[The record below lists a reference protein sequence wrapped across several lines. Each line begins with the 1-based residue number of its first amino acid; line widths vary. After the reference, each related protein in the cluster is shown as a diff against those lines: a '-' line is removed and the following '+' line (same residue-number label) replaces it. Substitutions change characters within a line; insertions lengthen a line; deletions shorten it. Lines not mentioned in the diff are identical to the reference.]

1 MAVVVL
7 LALLRQTDN
16 MDIKF
21 LQSMYQQ
28 WSQGNENAAF
38 RYIDFI
44 EMASK
49 QTGIA
54 QDQLMR
60 ELQKC
65 YWFRREEQ

>member
-1 MAVVVL
+1 
-7 LALLRQTDN
+7 
-16 MDIKF
+16 MDMQF
-21 LQSMYQQ
+21 LQTMYQQ
-28 WSQGNENAAF
+28 WCQGNDNAAF

-49 QTGIA
+49 QMGVA

-65 YWFRREEQ
+65 YWFKRGD

>member
-1 MAVVVL
+1 MDTRL
-7 LALLRQTDN
+7 LQT
-16 MDIKF
+16 
-21 LQSMYQQ
+21 MYQQ
-28 WSQGNENAAF
+28 WCQGKEDAAI

-49 QTGIA
+49 QLGVA

-65 YWFRREEQ
+65 YWFKRGE

>member
-1 MAVVVL
+1 
-7 LALLRQTDN
+7 
-16 MDIKF
+16 MDMRF

-28 WSQGNENAAF
+28 WCQGTEDSAF

-49 QTGIA
+49 QTGVA

-65 YWFRREEQ
+65 YWFKQGD

>member
-1 MAVVVL
+1 MID
-7 LALLRQTDN
+7 LR
-16 MDIKF
+16 F
-21 LQSMYQQ
+21 LQIIYQQ
-28 WSQGNENAAF
+28 WAQGQSNAAY

-49 QTGIA
+49 QTGVA

-65 YWFRREEQ
+65 YWFKWGD

>member
-1 MAVVVL
+1 
-7 LALLRQTDN
+7 
-16 MDIKF
+16 MDIRF

-28 WSQGNENAAF
+28 WAHGQDAAA

-65 YWFRREEQ
+65 SWFKRGD

>member
-1 MAVVVL
+1 
-7 LALLRQTDN
+7 
-16 MDIKF
+16 MDMRF
-21 LQSMYQQ
+21 LQTMYQQ
-28 WSQGNENAAF
+28 WAHGQSNASA

-49 QTGIA
+49 QMGIA

-65 YWFRREEQ
+65 YWFKRGD

>member
-1 MAVVVL
+1 MID
-7 LALLRQTDN
+7 LR
-16 MDIKF
+16 F
-21 LQSMYQQ
+21 LQIMYQQ
-28 WSQGNENAAF
+28 WEQGQSNAAY

-49 QTGIA
+49 QTGVA

-65 YWFRREEQ
+65 YWFRWGD

>member
-1 MAVVVL
+1 MVD
-7 LALLRQTDN
+7 LRL
-16 MDIKF
+16 

-28 WSQGNENAAF
+28 WCQGNENAAF
-38 RYIDFI
+38 RYLDFI

-49 QTGIA
+49 QMSIA

-65 YWFRREEQ
+65 SWFIKGD

>member
-1 MAVVVL
+1 MI
-7 LALLRQTDN
+7 
-16 MDIKF
+16 DIRF
-21 LQSMYQQ
+21 LQTMYQQ
-28 WSQGNENAAF
+28 WCQGNADAAF

-49 QTGIA
+49 QTGVA

-65 YWFRREEQ
+65 YWFNIQGE

>member
-1 MAVVVL
+1 
-7 LALLRQTDN
+7 
-16 MDIKF
+16 MDIRF
-21 LQSMYQQ
+21 LQTMYQQ
-28 WSQGNENAAF
+28 WSDGQSNATA
-38 RYIDFI
+38 RYIDFL

-65 YWFRREEQ
+65 LWFKRGE

>member
-1 MAVVVL
+1 
-7 LALLRQTDN
+7 
-16 MDIKF
+16 MDMRF
-21 LQSMYQQ
+21 VQSMYQQ
-28 WSQGNENAAF
+28 WCQGNDNAAF

-49 QTGIA
+49 QLNVA

-65 YWFRREEQ
+65 HWFEQGD

>member
-1 MAVVVL
+1 MID
-7 LALLRQTDN
+7 LR
-16 MDIKF
+16 F
-21 LQSMYQQ
+21 LETMYQQ
-28 WSQGNENAAF
+28 WYQGNEDAAF
-38 RYIDFI
+38 RYIDFL

-65 YWFRREEQ
+65 LWFKWGD

>member
-1 MAVVVL
+1 
-7 LALLRQTDN
+7 
-16 MDIKF
+16 MDIRF
-21 LQSMYQQ
+21 LQIMYQQ
-28 WSQGNENAAF
+28 WCQGNEGAAF

-54 QDQLMR
+54 QDQLMQ

-65 YWFRREEQ
+65 YWFERGDK